1 MTCGHRHSGETAHEK
16 TWVRISRIMAEEVE
30 FVSDEDVPEMTKR
43 RESERGKVHS
53 VDYKLVYSL
62 YER

>member
-1 MTCGHRHSGETAHEK
+1 MVIAIREKRHTRKPGYE
-16 TWVRISRIMAEEVE
+16 SRIMAEEVE

-53 VDYKLVYSL
+53 VDYKLVYPL

>member
-1 MTCGHRHSGETAHEK
+1 
-16 TWVRISRIMAEEVE
+16 MAEEVE

-43 RESERGKVHS
+43 RESERGTVHS
-53 VDYKLVYSL
+53 VDYKLVYPL